1 MTGVFDDDVNDDP
14 RPGRGLLG
22 GGLPQVF
29 QEASVV
35 VKAPVGTTLDT
46 IPAPRPPESDGEL
59 TPQEREAFEACK
71 AGMNNL
77 QTAFWVA
84 GKSLETMR
92 VGNLHR
98 NENVPNFA
106 DYVMATWEVSETQAY
121 RLMDEWRI
129 GEALSELGW
138 KPREAQIREL
148 TDIKREAG
156 DQAAVAVYDAVA
168 RTGRRVTAKLLGE
181 VARGLPPLSGETSP
195 AEIGQ
200 LVRKVLAPPPPPE
213 SQDRQSSQNVSA
225 QSTAGD
231 VIIPPVADITSI
243 GKDSPIGESGAQ
255 PSDSKGSDAGSADV
269 QRLTEVLAVLR
280 EVDRGV
286 SKPAVKRA
294 LEQDPE
300 TAAALVADISKTL
313 NKIERTMSVRGAN

>member
-1 MTGVFDDDVNDDP
+1 MTGVFDDDVNDEA

-98 NENVPNFA
+98 NENIPNFA
-106 DYVMATWEVSETQAY
+106 DYVIATWEVSETQAY

-129 GEALSELGW
+129 GEALSKLGW

-156 DQAAVAVYDAVA
+156 DEAAVAVYDAVA

-181 VARGLPPLSGETSP
+181 VARGLPPLNGETSP

-200 LVRKVLAPPPPPE
+200 LVRKVLAPPPSPDTPE
-213 SQDRQSSQNVSA
+213 HQPSENVPA
-225 QSTAGD
+225 QSTAGGPSD
-231 VIIPPVADITSI
+231 PPVPDITSI

-255 PSDSKGSDAGSADV
+255 PSNSKASSVGSADV
-269 QRLTEVLAVLR
+269 QRLTEALAVLR
-280 EVDRGV
+280 EVDRSV

-300 TAAALVADISKTL
+300 TADALLTEINTTL
-313 NKIERTMSVRGAN
+313 NKIGRTMSVRRAN